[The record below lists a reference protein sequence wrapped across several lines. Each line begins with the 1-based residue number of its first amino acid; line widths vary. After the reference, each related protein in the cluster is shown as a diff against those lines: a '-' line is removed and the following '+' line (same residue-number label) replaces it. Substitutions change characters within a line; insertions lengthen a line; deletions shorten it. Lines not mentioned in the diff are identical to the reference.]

1 MAPSLSGDSNH
12 RFNMNGTPFHNSVT
26 NFSYRGSLVCRK
38 YQHPL
43 RSTFLLMA
51 EVDDRSPRAANDDI
65 ERDLPPEDGAASFE
79 ASDHMVAPPPP
90 SNPGS
95 LPLDQQSSLGFPKFN
110 VDKSTGFIDFG
121 STELTQK
128 AIGDAA
134 PKNVTAAKNAAGDR
148 PSVSQMTS
156 WFKDNFDKV
165 DKDGDG
171 TITQKEMDQALLDPK
186 LATGNGAIFLASAND
201 LVGDMRDQFGG
212 TKDSEQPSGIT
223 RDSLKAIEEA
233 AGKQDSPEVKEKLGI
248 SSLAGKDVMK
258 KLDGNEDN
266 CITKDELETALK
278 RDDWT
283 PEQRASLEKLKEK
296 FKDVGATTDDEVP
309 AMDAG
314 GGGVY
319 PGYTQKPQPDEN
331 GKVPDYVSKL
341 DLEKYAGGQAPLI
354 NQMQES
360 INTHTD
366 RSRSD
371 DAVNQGDD
379 GDCFL
384 LGPLEALH
392 KQDPNALQNMIKDEG
407 NGKVTVTFPGDPT
420 HPVTIDKPTE
430 GEQVEFAKG
439 NAGIIE
445 KAFAQYIANLKPE
458 ERAKYMAHSPDTP
471 PTLVQHELKH
481 GGLSK
486 PTIELLTGKPAEAS
500 TPPSMTEDQIKAK
513 LTEAAKEGRIVS
525 IATDYGQEHGSGIQG
540 RHAYSVSYDSKTGM
554 VTLTNPNKPSGS
566 WVPEPTNPDGTAKDG
581 KADGSFQVTIAQFQ
595 KIATE
600 MYRSG
605 K

>member
-1 MAPSLSGDSNH
+1 
-12 RFNMNGTPFHNSVT
+12 
-26 NFSYRGSLVCRK
+26 
-38 YQHPL
+38 
-43 RSTFLLMA
+43 MA
-51 EVDDRSPRAANDDI
+51 EVDDRSPRAANDDV

-90 SNPGS
+90 SNPG
-95 LPLDQQSSLGFPKFN
+95 PLDQQSSLGFPKFN
-110 VDKSTGFIDFG
+110 VDKGAGFIDFG
-121 STELTQK
+121 STELTQT

-134 PKNVTAAKNAAGDR
+134 PKNAAAAKNAAGDR

-156 WFKDNFDKV
+156 WFKDNFDKL

-171 TITQKEMDQALLDPK
+171 SITKKEMDQALLDPK

-201 LVGDMRDQFGG
+201 LVTDMRDQFGG
-212 TKDSEQPSGIT
+212 KKDGEEPGGIT

-258 KLDGNEDN
+258 KLDGDGDN

-283 PEQRASLEKLKEK
+283 PEQRASLEKLQEK
-296 FKDVGATTDDEVP
+296 FKDVAATTDDEVP
-309 AMDAG
+309 PMDAG

-354 NQMQES
+354 NRMQDS

-366 RSRSD
+366 RARSD
-371 DAVNQGDD
+371 YAVNQGDD

-392 KQDPNALQNMIKDEG
+392 KQDPQSLQNMIKDEG

-445 KAFAQYIANLKPE
+445 KAFAQYMANLKPE
-458 ERAKYMAHSPDTP
+458 ERAKYMGQAPDTP
-471 PTLVQHELKH
+471 PTLIQNELKN

-486 PTIELLTGKPAEAS
+486 PTMELLTGKPAESSQPA
-500 TPPSMTEDQIKAK
+500 SMTEEDIKAK
-513 LTEAAKEGRIVS
+513 LTQAAKEGRIVS
-525 IATDYGQEHGSGIQG
+525 IATDERQEPGSGIQG
-540 RHAYSVSYDSKTGM
+540 RHAYSVSYDAKTGM
-554 VTLTNPNKPSGS
+554 VTLTNPNKPSGD
-566 WVPEPTNPDGTAKDG
+566 WIPEPTNPDGTAKDG

-595 KIATE
+595 KIASE
-600 MYRSG
+600 MYRST